1 MKNQLRLAFVFW
13 SSLDHCDIP
22 GLLDCGCSVGSR
34 TMNET
39 GKRRKMVDWNGE
51 ETARKDRESERNVRR
66 KSKKEKESTD
76 RKNSRRN

>member
-1 MKNQLRLAFVFW
+1 
-13 SSLDHCDIP
+13 
-22 GLLDCGCSVGSR
+22 
-34 TMNET
+34 MNET

-51 ETARKDRESERNVRR
+51 ETARKDRESERDVRVRR